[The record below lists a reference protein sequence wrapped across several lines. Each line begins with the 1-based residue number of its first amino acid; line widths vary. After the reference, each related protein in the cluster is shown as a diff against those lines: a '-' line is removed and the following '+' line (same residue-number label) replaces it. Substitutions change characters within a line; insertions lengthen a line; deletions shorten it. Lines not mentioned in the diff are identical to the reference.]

1 MNQMPTKPYSVR
13 LNDEVRQALEAEAAR
28 EQRPPAQ
35 LAARAIK
42 SMLDAKAAKRAALEA
57 AVSSAEEG
65 VFISS
70 EAMNA
75 WVDSW
80 GNNSERPLPTPD
92 VRTK

>member
-1 MNQMPTKPYSVR
+1 MKQMTTKPYSVR
-13 LNDEVRQALEAEAAR
+13 LDEEVRQALEAEAAR

-57 AVSSAEEG
+57 AVAEADNG

-70 EAMNA
+70 KAMGV

-80 GNNSERPLPTPD
+80 GTDTELSLPEPD
-92 VRTK
+92 IKPA